1 MAELRLATAWR
12 YPCGWSQAMIQPEH
26 IFEIERQIHVAVRS
40 VRRDGTTVLK
50 AEVRRLVGQM
60 HGLGYDWPAVELSIT
75 RFVTELQRALADAAR
90 CRGRKPASRRQQL
103 AMRAEV
109 DSIAAAAF
117 ARLAKRTRSMG

>member
-1 MAELRLATAWR
+1 
-12 YPCGWSQAMIQPEH
+12 MIQPEH

-109 DSIAAAAF
+109 HFIAAAAF